1 MPPALAPSDVGVFCF
16 SSLYK
21 SLDSA
26 SAELPTSSRCADREF
41 PVTGGWHRRHSGND
55 GSQRA
60 DADSDASIDVAPALA
75 GFGTQDKKDDP
86 VSVASLQ
93 GSLDSIYMDLFS
105 MKMDMWKIRLELRKR
120 GGGGHA
126 KSGQGFVR
134 RHGEGS
140 LTTTTFA
147 ALKCGI
153 FKPTKSES
161 SLQGMRCGARTSGGV
176 LGKKPRRH

>member
-1 MPPALAPSDVGVFCF
+1 M
-16 SSLYK
+16 
-21 SLDSA
+21 
-26 SAELPTSSRCADREF
+26 
-41 PVTGGWHRRHSGND
+41 TGGWHRRHSGND

-60 DADSDASIDVAPALA
+60 DANCDSSIDVAPALA

-86 VSVASLQ
+86 VSVASLER
-93 GSLDSIYMDLFS
+93 SLNPIYMDLFS
-105 MKMDMWKIRLELRKR
+105 MKMDMWKIRIELRKR

-140 LTTTTFA
+140 STTKTFA

-153 FKPTKSES
+153 FKPLKSES
-161 SLQGMRCGARTSGGV
+161 SLQGMHYGHGLQAESSGRS
-176 LGKKPRRH
+176 LGGIRLVGWKYSQHCFF